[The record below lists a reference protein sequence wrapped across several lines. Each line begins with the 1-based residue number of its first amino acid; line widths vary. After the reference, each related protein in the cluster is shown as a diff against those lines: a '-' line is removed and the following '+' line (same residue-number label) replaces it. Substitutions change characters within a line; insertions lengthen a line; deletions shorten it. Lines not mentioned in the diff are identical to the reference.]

1 VRLWYPAG
9 ISSIRSVI
17 PSAWS
22 GSAATVG
29 AKAADDQFPLLL
41 GFSGWNGSLHGN
53 VVLSQALAS
62 HGFVVA
68 AIGYPSGRNVPSR
81 AIPMDFSSAEAFAT
95 TLALADL
102 RARLQADTASFVLDM
117 LARPDATGRSRCGVD
132 RTDDACVGV
141 FGLSFGGAVAAQ
153 LAWQDTRVRAVMNL
167 DGWLFGDAAIQHF
180 AQPCLIVSDDTP
192 LPDEAELCAENV
204 TRRNRAQLTDRDARW
219 QDAQLAHGGG
229 YKLTV
234 LGSSHSDFCDRSLL
248 NPLNIIAL
256 RHTRRA
262 RRTMRI
268 VQAYALDFFGR
279 LRQILGDRADIRTV
293 GDRFVFQSEVLFD
306 TGQATL
312 NEAGKSELDKLAGA
326 VTELARE
333 IPPEIPWILRVD
345 GHTDKRPMQSAQ
357 FHSNWELS
365 SARAIAVVQYL
376 ISKGVPPE
384 RLAAVGFGE
393 FQPIDPADTDDA
405 YNKNRRI
412 ELKLTER

>member
-1 VRLWYPAG
+1 MVMPMFEFPWPDGPYPIATIERRFHQSTAHSDRSVTVRLWYPAG

-41 GFSGWNGSLHGN
+41 GFAGWNGSLHGN

-117 LARPDATGRSRCGVD
+117 LARPDARGRSRCGVD

-279 LRQILGDRADIRTV
+279 LLDGRPAALLDAPGSMAPYLEARFQEFGRPAWSSDGCRGTASVEAAIQYDVAHSRQYIGTAP
-293 GDRFVFQSEVLFD
+293 S
-306 TGQATL
+306 
-312 NEAGKSELDKLAGA
+312 
-326 VTELARE
+326 
-333 IPPEIPWILRVD
+333 
-345 GHTDKRPMQSAQ
+345 
-357 FHSNWELS
+357 
-365 SARAIAVVQYL
+365 
-376 ISKGVPPE
+376 GVE
-384 RLAAVGFGE
+384 
-393 FQPIDPADTDDA
+393 QP
-405 YNKNRRI
+405 
-412 ELKLTER
+412 